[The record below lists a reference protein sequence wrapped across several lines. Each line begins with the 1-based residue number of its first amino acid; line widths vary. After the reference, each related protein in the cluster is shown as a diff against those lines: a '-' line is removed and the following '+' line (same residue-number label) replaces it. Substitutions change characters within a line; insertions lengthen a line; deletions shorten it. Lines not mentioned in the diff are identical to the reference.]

1 MRLSLRTA
9 VLTVTLLGG
18 AASVATA
25 QGAPT
30 ATVDSLR
37 RTVAALT
44 SRLDS
49 LDAGHCPTAPLPSP
63 AKRQPSGNAS
73 VDSLAATVAV
83 LTARVNA
90 TVAARCT
97 PIGAPAPVPA
107 AADTTDPLAA
117 IRAAADSAA
126 SAAGAPSAADT
137 TGAGPTEFVSR
148 QRNQSSMNPEISATG
163 NVQFS
168 AETGQQGLDLQ
179 LAEVEVSLQAALDPF
194 SATKIYLTWG
204 AEEIG
209 VEEAYIYWTGLPGK
223 FRADLGK
230 FRMSVG
236 ELNRWHPH
244 ALPETNYPLVYQ
256 AFLGEEGL
264 AGTGVSLYTT
274 LPVSIAKGTSELFLQ
289 GAAAESEPLNDGS
302 LQPALLGRLQNFWQL
317 SRSTY
322 MQLGFTALGAQ
333 NGDSALTSNLL
344 GVDFRFT
351 VRPPD
356 AGARKDLT
364 FRTEGYR
371 LQRQSDA
378 PTTTRY
384 GMYSDLAWRLSKR
397 WVVGGRYDYVEAP
410 FGPDDANWRAT
421 AVATWW
427 QSEFVYLR
435 LQAYRDHLDSVGS
448 LDNLTLQVV
457 WAMGPHKH
465 ETY

>member
-9 VLTVTLLGG
+9 VLTVALLGG

-25 QGAPT
+25 QGAPA

-37 RTVAALT
+37 RTVAAL
-44 SRLDS
+44 SARLDS
-49 LDAGHCPTAPLPSP
+49 VEANLCPAAPLPSP
-63 AKRQPSGNAS
+63 AKRQPTGNAA

-83 LTARVNA
+83 LAARVNA
-90 TVAARCT
+90 TVAARCA
-97 PIGAPAPVPA
+97 PAAAPAPVPA
-107 AADTTDPLAA
+107 AADTSDPLAA

-126 SAAGAPSAADT
+126 AAAGAPATPDT
-137 TGAGPTEFVSR
+137 AAGPTVFVSR

-163 NVQFS
+163 DVQF
-168 AETGQQGLDLQ
+168 AAQTGQEGLDLQ
-179 LAEVEVSLQAALDPF
+179 LVEVEVSLQAALDPY

-223 FRADLGK
+223 VRADLGK
-230 FRMSVG
+230 FRMAVG
-236 ELNRWHPH
+236 QLNRWHPH

-256 AFLGEEGL
+256 AFLGEDGL
-264 AGTGVSLYTT
+264 SGVGAGLYTL
-274 LPVSIAKGTSELFLQ
+274 LPVSIAEGTSEVFLQ
-289 GAAAESEPLNDGS
+289 GAAIESEPLNNAAY
-302 LQPALLGRLQNFWQL
+302 QPALLGRLANFWQL

-322 MQLGFTALGAQ
+322 MELGFTGLGAE
-333 NGDSALTSNLL
+333 DSDNDLTSNLL
-344 GVDFRFT
+344 GADVRFT
-351 VRPPD
+351 IRPPD
-356 AGARKDLT
+356 AGNRKDIT
-364 FRTEGYR
+364 WRTEGYR
-371 LQRQSDA
+371 LQRVGPD

-384 GMYSDLAWRLSKR
+384 GMYSDLSWKLSQR
-397 WVVGGRYDYVEAP
+397 WILGARYDFVEAP
-410 FGPDDANWRAT
+410 FGPEDDTWRAT

-435 LQAYRDHLDSVGS
+435 LQAYRNHLESTGS

-465 ETY
+465 ENY